1 LLKILKNFLNIA
13 GIQQITLDN
22 PICILCTAVLI
33 LLLIS
38 STLTYLLVLNRK
50 KRKKNEYFLKVIRTV
65 SKVISKNHE
74 IAAFNENNEIIY
86 TTHPHLYTDKD
97 DFFKNL
103 MNKVMVSCE
112 FKDFYKCFETKKTC
126 KTILSGAGS
135 GLKNEFKKWDVNNA
149 IATLEDSLIDES
161 ISVITINDI
170 SKHLRESEKI
180 LIGYE
185 RLEEF
190 LDHLPLGIFYIDDT
204 GKIMGTNATF
214 ANFVNLTQERI
225 IGLQITEFIR
235 NFENRSNLHRQTHIV
250 VTPNFSKE
258 FKAILLKVSVNAT
271 SHSQP
276 WLIFK
281 CVPTEHVVEAN
292 SNEFIEQE
300 SFVFAPIPSVI
311 VTTDGEIKALNPA
324 FATMIQDNVILEK
337 DKIMQP
343 GTNFLNFI
351 YQDTKNDIAN
361 HLRCANSSDEKP
373 KPVEMKFAGGNTIA
387 MAYVNKIDSTYSKG
401 NRKNNLLLIQLIDI
415 SGQKKLEQQ
424 FIQSQKMHAIGQLA
438 GGIAHDFNNL
448 LTAMI
453 GFCDLLL
460 QRYTQNDP
468 SYGDVV
474 QIKQN
479 AGRAAN
485 LVRQLLAFSKQ
496 QTLKPRVVSITDILV
511 DLSSLLKRLVGAN
524 IEFQVTHG
532 RDIWPVKVDH
542 GQFEQIIMNL
552 VVNARDAMENG
563 GNLTIRTKNY
573 FADKEFKCIYDTA
586 KVGDYVLI
594 EVIDT
599 GCGIE
604 SNIIES
610 IFEPF
615 FSKKRSS
622 AHRFS
627 GSGTGLGLSTVYGI
641 VDQTG
646 GFVNVESEIGKG
658 SNFKIY
664 IPRYTGPEK
673 IQTLTT
679 ESVSRDL
686 SGSETILLV
695 EDEDAVR
702 MFSARA
708 LRDKGYKVLEASCGE
723 EAIEISK
730 NEKFDLLITDVVMP
744 KIDGPTLS
752 KVLGELIKDLK
763 TIFISGYTE
772 DAFRQDVGSNSNIHF
787 LQKPFTLKN
796 LISKVKEVIT
806 RAE

>member
-1 LLKILKNFLNIA
+1 LFLLFVSAILAYL
-13 GIQQITLDN
+13 
-22 PICILCTAVLI
+22 LI
-33 LLLIS
+33 LS
-38 STLTYLLVLNRK
+38 RK
-50 KRKKNEYFLKVIRTV
+50 KRKKIEYFLRVIRTV
-65 SKVISKNHE
+65 SKAISKEHE
-74 IAAFNENNEIIY
+74 ITAFNENDEIIY
-86 TTHPHLYTDKD
+86 TTHPHLYGDKD
-97 DFFKNL
+97 SFFKNL

-112 FKDFYKCFETKKTC
+112 FKDFYKCFEAKKAC
-126 KTILSGAGS
+126 KTLLNGAGS
-135 GLKNEFKKWDVNNA
+135 GLKNEFKKWDIDNVVS
-149 IATLEDSLIDES
+149 TTEDSLVGEA
-161 ISVITINDI
+161 ISVITISDI
-170 SKHLRESEKI
+170 SKHLRDNEKI
-180 LIGYE
+180 LIGYR
-185 RLEEF
+185 RLEDF
-190 LDHLPLGIFYIDDT
+190 LDHLPLGIFYIDDV
-204 GKIMGTNATF
+204 GRIVGTNATF
-214 ANFVNLTQERI
+214 ANFINLTQERI
-225 IGLQITEFIR
+225 IGLPITEFIK
-235 NFENRSNLHRQTHIV
+235 NFDNKAKLPQQTHIV
-250 VTPNFSKE
+250 ITPNFSKE
-258 FKAILLKVSVNAT
+258 FKAILLKVSVNIA
-271 SHSQP
+271 SSFRP
-276 WLIFK
+276 WLVLK
-281 CVPTEHVVEAN
+281 CEPVEQVVEKN
-292 SNEFIEQE
+292 FNEFIGQE

-311 VTTDGEIKALNPA
+311 VTIDGEIKALNPA

-343 GTNFLNFI
+343 GTNFLSFI
-351 YQDTKNDIAN
+351 YQDVKNDVAN
-361 HLRCANSSDEKP
+361 HLRCISFSAERSKP
-373 KPVEMKFAGGNTIA
+373 IEIKFAGGSAIA
-387 MAYVNKIDSTYSKG
+387 MAYINKIDSMYSKG
-401 NRKNNLLLIQLIDI
+401 SRKNNLLLIQLVDI

-424 FIQSQKMHAIGQLA
+424 FIQSQKMQAIGQLA

-479 AGRAAN
+479 AGRAAH

-496 QTLKPRVVSITDILV
+496 QTLKPKVVSLTDILV
-511 DLSSLLKRLVGAN
+511 DLSSLLKRLVGAD
-524 IEFQVTHG
+524 IEFQVIHG

-563 GNLTIRTKNY
+563 GKLMIRTKNY
-573 FADKEFKCIYDTA
+573 FADREFKCVYDTA
-586 KVGDYVLI
+586 KIGDYVLV

-604 SNIIES
+604 TNIIES

-615 FSKKRSS
+615 FSKKRAL
-622 AHRFS
+622 AHKFS

-646 GFVNVESEIGKG
+646 GFINVESEVGKG

-664 IPRYTGPEK
+664 LPRYTGPEK
-673 IQTLTT
+673 IQTLTA

-730 NEKFDLLITDVVMP
+730 SEKFTLLITDVVMP

-752 KVLGELIKDLK
+752 KILNESIKDLK

-772 DAFRQDVGSNSNIHF
+772 DSFRQDVGSNSNIHF

-796 LISKVKEVIT
+796 LISKVREVVT
-806 RAE
+806 SAE